1 MASAYNGCAALV
13 YDEARVYDDTPPHIH
28 THHRHTHLSQ
38 HCHTPGCVM
47 RKRSGTLMKVRMM
60 M

>member
-1 MASAYNGCAALV
+1 MRPY
-13 YDEARVYDDTPPHIH
+13 
-28 THHRHTHLSQ
+28 LSQ

-47 RKRSGTLMKVRMM
+47 RKRSGTVIKVRMM